1 MLEMLMQW
9 YRRRFSD
16 PEAIALLVI
25 LVAGFGIIFFFSG
38 LLAPLLVA
46 IVLAYLLE
54 WPTVRLQSIGC
65 SRPWATSIVL
75 ILFVGILLLMAFVVL
90 PIAWQQGI
98 YLIRDMPGMLNKLS
112 DFAATLPRRYPAL
125 MDAGIIDAMAEN
137 MRSRMLTM
145 GDSVVKISLASLV
158 GLLTIAVYL
167 VLVPLMVFFL
177 LKDKEQMLNAVRRVL
192 PRNRGLAGQVWKE
205 MNQQITNYIRGK
217 VLEMIVVGIATWLGF
232 LLFGLNYSLLLAV
245 LVGFSVLIPYIGAF
259 VVTIPVVGVALF
271 QFGLGTEFWS
281 CFAVYLIIQG
291 LDGNLLVPVLFSEA
305 VNLHPLVIILSVV
318 IFGGLWG
325 FWGVFFAIP
334 LATLI
339 KAVVHACM
347 TLCHWLT
354 DIVTPFSASSALILR
369 IIARYTSCSSKLIW
383 PVLIS
388 STLANTATSSISAS
402 ST

>member
-25 LVAGFGIIFFFSG
+25 LLAGFGIMFFFSG

-54 WPTVRLQSIGC
+54 WPTVRLERIGL
-65 SRPWATSIVL
+65 SRTWATSLVL
-75 ILFVGILLLMAFVVL
+75 ILFVGILLLLAFVVL
-90 PIAWQQGI
+90 PVAWQQGI

-137 MRSRMLTM
+137 MRTRMLTV
-145 GDSVVKISLASLV
+145 GDSVVKYSLALAWV
-158 GLLTIAVYL
+158 ERLTLAVYL

-217 VLEMIVVGIATWLGF
+217 VLEMIVVSVATWIGF
-232 LLFGLNYSLLLAV
+232 ILFGLNYSLLLAV

-271 QFGLGTEFWS
+271 QFGAGTEFWS
-281 CFAVYLIIQG
+281 LFAVYLIIQG

-339 KAVVHACM
+339 KAVVHA
-347 TLCHWLT
+347 
-354 DIVTPFSASSALILR
+354 
-369 IIARYTSCSSKLIW
+369 W
-383 PVLIS
+383 PDG
-388 STLANTATSSISAS
+388 LAVDD
-402 ST
+402 

>member
-65 SRPWATSIVL
+65 SRRWATSIVL
-75 ILFVGILLLMAFVVL
+75 VVFVGILLLMAFVVL

-217 VLEMIVVGIATWLGF
+217 VLEMIGGGDRHLAGVLALWAELFAAAGGAGRLLGS
-232 LLFGLNYSLLLAV
+232 YSV
-245 LVGFSVLIPYIGAF
+245 HWRICGDHSGGWRGA
-259 VVTIPVVGVALF
+259 IPVWRRHGILELLRGVSDYSGAGR
-271 QFGLGTEFWS
+271 QPASTG
-281 CFAVYLIIQG
+281 V
-291 LDGNLLVPVLFSEA
+291 VLRS
-305 VNLHPLVIILSVV
+305 
-318 IFGGLWG
+318 G
-325 FWGVFFAIP
+325 
-334 LATLI
+334 
-339 KAVVHACM
+339 
-347 TLCHWLT
+347 
-354 DIVTPFSASSALILR
+354 
-369 IIARYTSCSSKLIW
+369 
-383 PVLIS
+383 
-388 STLANTATSSISAS
+388 
-402 ST
+402 

>member
-25 LVAGFGIIFFFSG
+25 LVAGFGILFFFSG

-54 WPTVRLQSIGC
+54 WPTARLEHIGC
-65 SRPWATSIVL
+65 SRRWATSIVL
-75 ILFVGILLLMAFVVL
+75 VLFVGILLLMSFVVM

-98 YLIRDMPGMLNKLS
+98 YLMLNKLS

-137 MRSRMLTM
+137 MRARIMTM
-145 GDSVVKISLASLV
+145 GDSVVKYSLASLV
-158 GLLTIAVYL
+158 GLLTLAVYL

-177 LKDKEQMLNAVRRVL
+177 VKDKEQMLNAVRRVL
-192 PRNRGLAGQVWKE
+192 PRNRGLAGQVWQE

-217 VLEMIVVGIATWLGF
+217 VLEMIVVGVATWIGF
-232 LLFGLNYSLLLAV
+232 VIFGLNYSLLLAV

-339 KAVVHACM
+339 KAVVHA
-347 TLCHWLT
+347 
-354 DIVTPFSASSALILR
+354 
-369 IIARYTSCSSKLIW
+369 W
-383 PVLIS
+383 PDVP
-388 STLANTATSSISAS
+388 AVEDK
-402 ST
+402 